1 MTVRVRYPL
10 RLGVYAV
17 AALLVVAPALA
28 SAERYYGASID
39 LYGTL
44 WFFWWIRRCVETLS
58 DPGFTP
64 LFFHPFGKD
73 VFAHTGNNFVD
84 ALASVP
90 LQWALGPRHYYDAL
104 LALVLFGNAAAMDR
118 LARLFT
124 GSEAAAGVAGLAFL
138 FSPFAL
144 DEVRRGR
151 PTQAMLWFAVL
162 ALYYAFQTS
171 WRRRA
176 LDPYLGGA
184 CLALAGWTY
193 WFAGFFVGVAVL
205 GIAAVEVWGG
215 EAPGAARGD
224 GEPRRRALLLARYAR
239 LLGVVA
245 LGVAPAVLGML
256 HRGEAGPISAVPD
269 LRGATMEQFLAHP
282 AVTLMHNESW
292 RPFVADSP
300 VRLGYGSWWIAAGAG
315 VAVAARGPRRP
326 RILAIVALIALFL
339 VVSLGPLLDAGG
351 GAHPL
356 PHYVFAL
363 RRLPLFAR
371 FWFPYRALCVVWVL
385 LPLLVGLLVAWAPR
399 GRRPVVALTLG
410 ILLPGEA
417 ILRLGLVS
425 PPTTTLPERPA
436 YGVIAAAGGGVI
448 ELPFGVDQLPI
459 AYQTRHGQ
467 PLLGGMGEANP
478 QLRPRGFDERARRS
492 ALLRF
497 LIDACAR
504 PVPAPVPDSSWADLV
519 REGFRWVALHRD
531 VLTVYEVRRLLAA
544 PGAPGAYGAPAV
556 RTSLTAV
563 LGPPLMV
570 DGPVLF
576 WFLAGPPPEAA
587 AAFAP
592 DDSSLARWDAGGG
605 FPYTIPDELRP
616 KPAPALG
623 PGHRPSARG
632 MTPAVDPGRGGGGGG
647 WAPVTGALRTPSP
660 R

>member
-1 MTVRVRYPL
+1 MNVRLRYPL
-10 RLGVYAV
+10 RLAVYAL
-17 AALLVVAPALA
+17 AAGLVVAPALA
-28 SAERYYGASID
+28 SAERYYGASLD

-58 DPGFTP
+58 DPGFTG

-73 VFAHTGNNFVD
+73 IFAHTGNNFVD

-90 LQWALGPRHYYDAL
+90 LQWALGPRHSYDAF

-171 WRRRA
+171 WRCRA
-176 LDPYLGGA
+176 RDPYLGGA

-193 WFAGFFVGVAVL
+193 WFAGSFVGVAVL
-205 GIAAVEVWGG
+205 GIAAVEVWRGA
-215 EAPGAARGD
+215 APGATRGD
-224 GEPRRRALLLARYAR
+224 GEPRRRARLMGRYAR
-239 LLGVVA
+239 LLGVTA

-269 LRGATMEQFLAHP
+269 LRGATMEQLLSHP
-282 AVTLMHNESW
+282 AVTLMRNESW
-292 RPFVADSP
+292 RPFVADAP
-300 VRLGYGSWWIAAGAG
+300 VRVGYGSWWIAAGAG
-315 VAVAARGPRRP
+315 VAVAARGPLRP
-326 RILAIVALIALFL
+326 RVLALVALIALFL
-339 VVSLGPLLDAGG
+339 VVSLGPMLDAGG
-351 GAHPL
+351 GIPL
-356 PHYVFAL
+356 PHYAL
-363 RRLPLFAR
+363 ALERLPLFSR
-371 FWFPYRALCVVWVL
+371 FWFPYRALCVVWLL

-399 GRRPVVALTLG
+399 SRRAAVALALG
-410 ILLPGEA
+410 VLLPGEA
-417 ILRLGLVS
+417 ILRLDLAS

-478 QLRPRGFDERARRS
+478 HLRPRGFDERAQRS

-504 PVPAPVPDSSWADLV
+504 PVPPPVPDSSWADLV

-531 VLTVYEVRRLLAA
+531 VLTVYEARGLLAP
-544 PGAPGAYGAPAV
+544 PGGRGVYGAPAV

-576 WFLAGPPPEAA
+576 WSLAGPPPEAA

-592 DDSSLARWDAGGG
+592 DGPSLARWDAGTG
-605 FPYTIPDELRP
+605 FPYTIPHELRP
-616 KPAPALG
+616 TPGPPRG

-632 MTPAVDPGRGGGGGG
+632 SSPAVGTRRGEGGGE
-647 WAPVTGALRTPSP
+647 
-660 R
+660 